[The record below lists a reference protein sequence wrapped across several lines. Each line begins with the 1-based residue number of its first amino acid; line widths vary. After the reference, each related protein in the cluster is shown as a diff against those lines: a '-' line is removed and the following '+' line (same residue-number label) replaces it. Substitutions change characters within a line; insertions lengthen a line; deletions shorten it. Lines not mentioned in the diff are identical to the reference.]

1 MRIHHATAA
10 KARKFKVELTI
21 EDNEV
26 IATAKDG
33 TVLATGLQ
41 ANKVLEEAITKLT
54 GHPAKKK
61 AVKAATPK
69 KARASKDED
78 GEEDEE
84 GDEEEGDEEEAVEEL
99 EPEDDS
105 EADQGKSLVK
115 SKYKKLY
122 KPHKD
127 KCGDDLSERLNA
139 HVSVKTEDGLRI
151 DLKKLR
157 KFAEANDCWVPAYAS
172 LKSRTGGWNAGM
184 ARMNVANRLRGKIRQ
199 AKKAGEEYE
208 IVWA

>member
-10 KARKFKVELTI
+10 KAKKFKITLTV

-26 IATAKDG
+26 IATDAKG
-33 TVLATGLQ
+33 TQLASGMQ

-61 AVKAATPK
+61 AVKAAAPK
-69 KARASKDED
+69 KARKSQDED
-78 GEEDEE
+78 GEEDENGE
-84 GDEEEGDEEEAVEEL
+84 GEEAEEL

-105 EADQGKSLVK
+105 DADQGKSLVK

-127 KCGDDLSERLNA
+127 KCGDDLSTRLNA

-151 DLKKLR
+151 DIKKLR
-157 KFAEANDCWVPAYAS
+157 KFAEANDCWVPAYAN
-172 LKSRTGGWNAGM
+172 LRSRTGGWNAGM

-199 AKKAGEEYE
+199 AQKAGEEYE